1 MNSPQKSKW
10 QNFSICVLKI
20 GRVTNVNICPEVL
33 NSNKDFSQKVL
44 LTLKNEVKFGETITR
59 QNLARLSGNP
69 KGAQVA
75 GSAVSD
81 NPIHFVIPSHRV
93 IKRDGSI
100 GNYNKVTE
108 IGITEWLLDFEKPTK
123 GLEKKTEETSDTSDE
138 E

>member
-1 MNSPQKSKW
+1 M
-10 QNFSICVLKI
+10 FLIHVLII

-69 KGAQVA
+69 KGAQAA
-75 GSAVSD
+75 GQAVSE

-100 GNYNKVTE
+100 GNYNKATE
-108 IGITEWLLDFEKPTK
+108 IGITEWLIDFEKPNK
-123 GLEKKTEETSDTSDE
+123 GLDEKTEETSDTSDE